1 MWKRAACVRSY
12 SWKKGALT
20 NPIFW
25 LHLKAHLSGAHC
37 PGSSKHCRGDLTG
50 QGLPSIGKRPRSMV
64 RNMRLWEQTA
74 VLSIWTPSRTEKRIL
89 LTRTQHRSQRSKCS
103 MQSGNDPTSRTLL
116 LPGTPNWKA
125 SPFRRNSQAL
135 LALLTYSAKWSGV
148 SLLLMAS
155 QDRIAGGLMFLSRKL
170 ICISLWNAD
179 EHPQNKLCSSA
190 YLQPCSTIPSK
201 SLLPTQNGS
210 SWLIKLKIQVQ
221 GAQQLVFQGEMQL
234 ELENPGQVSP
244 REFKFRAF
252 SLTEWL

>member
-1 MWKRAACVRSY
+1 M
-12 SWKKGALT
+12 
-20 NPIFW
+20 
-25 LHLKAHLSGAHC
+25 
-37 PGSSKHCRGDLTG
+37 
-50 QGLPSIGKRPRSMV
+50 
-64 RNMRLWEQTA
+64 
-74 VLSIWTPSRTEKRIL
+74 LSIWTPSRTEKRLL
-89 LTRTQHRSQRSKCS
+89 LTCTQHRSQRSKCL

-125 SPFRRNSQAL
+125 SPFRRNSRAL

-155 QDRIAGGLMFLSRKL
+155 QDRIAGDLMFLSRQL
-170 ICISLWNAD
+170 ICTSLWNAG
-179 EHPQNKLCSSA
+179 ERPQNKLCSTG

-221 GAQQLVFQGEMQL
+221 GAQWLVFQGEMQL
-234 ELENPGQVSP
+234 ELENLGQVSP
-244 REFKFRAF
+244 GEFKFRAF